1 MLEAGGTQVPE
12 VFPWI
17 SVAKGFCRDERG
29 QDLVEY
35 ALMAGFVSV
44 AGGAAFPPI
53 AGSVSSIFSKV
64 MAVLDRFA

>member
-1 MLEAGGTQVPE
+1 MLNAGGTPVPE
-12 VFPWI
+12 NSSWV

-35 ALMAGFVSV
+35 SLMAGFVAV

-53 AGSVSSIFSKV
+53 AASAHSIFSKV
-64 MAVLDRFA
+64 MSVLDKFS